1 MIHTLTIQYRL
12 FLEEITALLN
22 HLKYDRQTI
31 HDFFYPGREKSFYFT
46 DSPNILGFHE
56 IAFANTY
63 GYDFETRK
71 PSRFFTVYLKI
82 EPLSIIKGIKEI
94 KLFECTQDNIQSLSD
109 AFYEKMKGFLDI
121 KDDHDRI
128 EFILD
133 FKDWEVQRVDYTHD
147 VHFDNH
153 DMVLVFMNLAKLTAI
168 SSRNKLSENTSTYGD
183 NFYEKSFTIG
193 NKSWELTIYDKEAE
207 IASEE
212 GLFPDTRE
220 RLMNE
225 AHGVARIEYR
235 RKAPGTKKSSTNLES
250 RNVMEFLSEDMATKW
265 LYGCYEELIG
275 YEDFYTLYHAEKKLD
290 EAFPMSDNE
299 IRLEQQRMRKA
310 AKTGEEYAPAKHS
323 KKAQKYLD
331 YMIDISSRKGIN
343 NALEAAKDDY
353 ITDVMME
360 AAMDSIDSSIETDQN
375 AISIEAEAAAK
386 AVEGE
391 ATIKAASMKTRFRRH
406 NKAIREKAGISPI
419 LLPDAWIYK
428 RKNKYTGKPFD
439 IPHDI
444 FKNPVPRPQN

>member
-12 FLEEITALLN
+12 TYEQIKELVYR
-22 HLKYDRQTI
+22 LKFDRQTI
-31 HDFFYPGREKSFYFT
+31 HDFFYTGREKSASFS

-63 GYDFETRK
+63 GYDFNTHT
-71 PSRFFTVYLKI
+71 PLRFYTVYLKI
-82 EPLSIIKGIKEI
+82 EPLSIMKGKREI
-94 KLFECTQDNIQSLSD
+94 KLFECSQDNIQSLSD
-109 AFYEKMKGFLDI
+109 AFSEQMKGLLEI
-121 KDDHDRI
+121 KDEHDSLA
-128 EFILD
+128 FLLD
-133 FKDWEVQRVDYTHD
+133 FKAWEGQRVDYTHD
-147 VHFDNH
+147 VYFDNH
-153 DMVLVFMNLAKLTAI
+153 DQVLVFMNLAKLTAL

-212 GLFPDTRE
+212 GLFPDTKE

-290 EAFPMSDNE
+290 EAFPMNDSE
-299 IRLEQQRMRKA
+299 IKMEKQRQRKA
-310 AKTGEEYAPAKHS
+310 AKTGEEYVPAKHS
-323 KKAQKYLD
+323 KKAQKYLN
-331 YMIDISSRKGIN
+331 YMIDISSHKGIN

-360 AAMDSIDSSIETDQN
+360 AAMDAIDSSIETDQY
-375 AISIEAEAAAK
+375 AISIEADAAAR

-419 LLPDAWIYK
+419 LLPDAWMYK
-428 RKNKYTGKPFD
+428 RTNKDGKPFD

-444 FKNPVPRPQN
+444 FKNPVSRPQN